1 MEFDHN
7 IVYAIQDED
16 TLIVAYESGGIAC
29 YDWNKDK
36 IVDELRTGLG
46 VIKSIGVSDTRVAR
60 SERTLVCGG

>member
-16 TLIVAYESGGIAC
+16 TLIVAYETGGIAC

-36 IVDELRTGLG
+36 IVDELR
-46 VIKSIGVSDTRVAR
+46 
-60 SERTLVCGG
+60 